1 MRIARIL
8 MSVSLLG
15 AATLV
20 AAPRASAHAVVFPKT
35 SAPGAYE
42 KYVLRVPNEK
52 GVATTRIE
60 IRFPAD
66 VRVVSFADVAGWR
79 LEVQSDAAGRVT
91 GAVWTGT
98 LAPQRFVEL
107 PFVAVNPKSG
117 ATIVWPAIQT
127 YADGDRVEWTGP
139 ENDKHPASSTVIG
152 DAAATGPSGGVATFI
167 MSVAGLALG
176 MLSLGLVLRREP
188 GTVAATEGRP
198 VSP

>member
-1 MRIARIL
+1 MRIVRALIPF
-8 MSVSLLG
+8 SLL
-15 AATLV
+15 AAAILV
-20 AAPRASAHAVVFPKT
+20 AAPRAHAHAVVYPKA

-107 PFVAVNPKSG
+107 PFVAVNPKS
-117 ATIVWPAIQT
+117 AVTIVWPAIQT

-139 ENDKHPASSTVIG
+139 ENDKHPASATVIG
-152 DAAATGPSGGVATFI
+152 DAAATGRSGGVATFI

-188 GTVAATEGRP
+188 GTVSATEGRP